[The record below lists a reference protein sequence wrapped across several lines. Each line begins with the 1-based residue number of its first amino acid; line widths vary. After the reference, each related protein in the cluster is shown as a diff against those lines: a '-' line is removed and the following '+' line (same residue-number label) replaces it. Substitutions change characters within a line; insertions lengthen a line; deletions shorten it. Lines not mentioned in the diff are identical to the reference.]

1 MPFILLLETAT
12 DICSVGL
19 CDGNKLLALK
29 ESEKSFDHVAQIT
42 KLIDQCMQEA
52 GKKINELDAIAISN
66 GPGSYTALRVG
77 TATAKGMCYALNIP
91 LIAIDTLQTL
101 AWACAQETKQ
111 AALYCPMIDARRMEV
126 YTAVLDAEQKY
137 LQPTEAHILSADSF
151 KNWLNE
157 GHQLIIGGNGAEK
170 CKTVLQN
177 PNIIYTDVACNAR
190 YLVSFA
196 NSAYAAKNFED
207 LAYYAPLYFKPPNI
221 TTPKKNLL

>member
-1 MPFILLLETAT
+1 MPLILLLETAT

-19 CDGNKLLALK
+19 CEGDNLLVLN

-52 GKKINELDAIAISN
+52 GKKINELDAIAVSN

-77 TATAKGMCYALNIP
+77 TATAKGICYALNIP
-91 LIAIDTLQTL
+91 LIAIDTLQAL
-101 AWACAQETKQ
+101 AWASAQEIEQK
-111 AALYCPMIDARRMEV
+111 ALYCPMIDARRMEV
-126 YTAVLDAEQKY
+126 YTAVLDADQNY
-137 LQPTEAHILSADSF
+137 LQETEAHILSADSF
-151 KNWLNE
+151 QKWLTE
-157 GHQLIIGGNGAEK
+157 GHQLVIGGNGAEK
-170 CKTVLQN
+170 CKTILQKS
-177 PNIIYTDVACNAR
+177 NIIYTDTVCSAR

-196 NSAYAAKNFED
+196 NRAYATQNFED